1 MKNIVFYENGNLD
14 ALLYIGIPLL
24 VLVLLAV
31 GFFIYSKVSKKRK
44 NKEGLQIAE
53 KIILHLGNKEN
64 ISSLE
69 SKGSRL
75 VVVLKD
81 KTLMNEEE
89 LKNVGVSSLVKMSSK
104 VTLVLGNL
112 SSEVEKVF
120 NSK

>member
-14 ALLYIGIPLL
+14 LLLYIGIPLS
-24 VLVLLAV
+24 VLVLLAL
-31 GFFIYSKVSKKRK
+31 GFFIYSKVSKKKK

-53 KIILHLGNKEN
+53 KVILFLGNKEN

-69 SKGSRL
+69 AKGSRL

-81 KTLMNEEE
+81 KSLMNEEE

-104 VTLVLGNL
+104 VTLVLGEL
-112 SSEVEKVF
+112 TSEVEKVF